1 MFATTTTTTTTTRR
15 RRRRRRTTLKTA
27 VATLVVHQF
36 ETPKKNKVIISSCL
50 NQKNGYVFLCFP
62 TGMPTLECFVPTPEH
77 PPVDQISNGP
87 ILDLRT
93 EFFRDLHPEVKGAV
107 ILWVEEIRLS
117 S

>member
-1 MFATTTTTTTTTRR
+1 MFATTTTTTTTTTT
-15 RRRRRRTTLKTA
+15 RRRTTLKTA

-36 ETPKKNKVIISSCL
+36 ETPKKKQGNYFQLPKP
-50 NQKNGYVFLCFP
+50 KKATVFLCFP
-62 TGMPTLECFVPTPEH
+62 TGMPTLECFVSTPEH

-107 ILWVEEIRLS
+107 ILWVEEIWLTS
-117 S
+117 